1 MHRYIRNP
9 SFDAHACTHVRRS
22 YTCRNESCLHV
33 PELVSRIVSTDRPD
47 RSLRLE
53 RILGRRRRR
62 LFLSATNSMS
72 MLFFLLYVYRLCTI
86 SVQPTNASSS
96 NFSTIN
102 RSSAEKLA
110 EKNLSQRFTIGIRR
124 RRRRRFLAF
133 QVSAE
138 SWILFNV
145 INVSNR
151 TRDATL
157 KNRSIGRNEKNISR
171 SRFSRFFIYIHIHIH
186 VQRVRWEKPLD
197 KCVEF
202 LPGYAYDDF
211 SFIEYHLF
219 IVSDANERTANRVST
234 GRALKERRYCSSGK
248 TTTRTSDFRESSRK
262 KRIRLDLEVLVP
274 G

>member
-1 MHRYIRNP
+1 MPPRTR
-9 SFDAHACTHVRRS
+9 
-22 YTCRNESCLHV
+22 TCIPYRFHGS
-33 PELVSRIVSTDRPD
+33 P
-47 RSLRLE
+47 RSLASTRKDLGE
-53 RILGRRRRR
+53 KTKTTFPLRHQLDVDVVLPFIRIL
-62 LFLSATNSMS
+62 
-72 MLFFLLYVYRLCTI
+72 RLCTI

-96 NFSTIN
+96 NFCIIN

-248 TTTRTSDFRESSRK
+248 TTTRTSDFRESNRK
-262 KRIRLDLEVLVP
+262 KRIRLDLEILVP

>member
-1 MHRYIRNP
+1 MPPRTR
-9 SFDAHACTHVRRS
+9 
-22 YTCRNESCLHV
+22 TCIPYRFHGS
-33 PELVSRIVSTDRPD
+33 P
-47 RSLRLE
+47 RSLASTRKDLGEKTKTTFPLRHQLDVDVVLPFIRIQTLHHFRAAYE
-53 RILGRRRRR
+53 RFIVQ
-62 LFLSATNSMS
+62 
-72 MLFFLLYVYRLCTI
+72 FFYLLT
-86 SVQPTNASSS
+86 
-96 NFSTIN
+96 FSYFN
-102 RSSAEKLA
+102 RSSAKKLA
-110 EKNLSQRFTIGIRR
+110 EKNLSQRFTIGITDGFGRVSPRFRILYLVFARR

-248 TTTRTSDFRESSRK
+248 TTTRTSDFRESNRK
-262 KRIRLDLEVLVP
+262 KRIRFDLEVLVP

>member
-1 MHRYIRNP
+1 M
-9 SFDAHACTHVRRS
+9 
-22 YTCRNESCLHV
+22 
-33 PELVSRIVSTDRPD
+33 
-47 RSLRLE
+47 
-53 RILGRRRRR
+53 
-62 LFLSATNSMS
+62 
-72 MLFFLLYVYRLCTI
+72 
-86 SVQPTNASSS
+86 QPTNASSS
-96 NFSTIN
+96 NFSTID
-102 RSSAEKLA
+102 RSSAKKIA
-110 EKNLSQRFTIGIRR
+110 EKNLSQRFTIGITDGFGRVSSSV
-124 RRRRRFLAF
+124 AF
-133 QVSAE
+133 SISFSRAGGGDFSLSKAE

-171 SRFSRFFIYIHIHIH
+171 WRFSRFFIYIHIHIH

-202 LPGYAYDDF
+202 LPGYDDF

-219 IVSDANERTANRVST
+219 IVSDADERTANRVST
-234 GRALKERRYCSSGK
+234 GRALKERRHCSSGK
-248 TTTRTSDFRESSRK
+248 TTTRTSDFPESSRK

>member
-1 MHRYIRNP
+1 MPPRTR
-9 SFDAHACTHVRRS
+9 
-22 YTCRNESCLHV
+22 TCIPYRFHGS
-33 PELVSRIVSTDRPD
+33 P
-47 RSLRLE
+47 RSLASTRKDLGE
-53 RILGRRRRR
+53 KTKTTFPFRHQLDVDVVLPFIRIL
-62 LFLSATNSMS
+62 
-72 MLFFLLYVYRLCTI
+72 RLCTI

-110 EKNLSQRFTIGIRR
+110 EKNLSQRFTIGITDGFGRVSPRFRILYLVFARR

>member
-1 MHRYIRNP
+1 MPPRTR
-9 SFDAHACTHVRRS
+9 
-22 YTCRNESCLHV
+22 TCIPYRFHGS
-33 PELVSRIVSTDRPD
+33 P
-47 RSLRLE
+47 RSLASTRKDLGE
-53 RILGRRRRR
+53 KTKTTFPFRHQLDVDVVLPFIRIL
-62 LFLSATNSMS
+62 
-72 MLFFLLYVYRLCTI
+72 RLCTI

-96 NFSTIN
+96 NFCIIN

>member
-1 MHRYIRNP
+1 MPPRTR
-9 SFDAHACTHVRRS
+9 
-22 YTCRNESCLHV
+22 TCIPYRFHGS
-33 PELVSRIVSTDRPD
+33 S
-47 RSLRLE
+47 RSLASTRKDLGE
-53 RILGRRRRR
+53 KTKTTFPLRHQLDVDVVLPFIRIL
-62 LFLSATNSMS
+62 
-72 MLFFLLYVYRLCTI
+72 RLCTI

-96 NFSTIN
+96 NFCIIN

>member
-1 MHRYIRNP
+1 
-9 SFDAHACTHVRRS
+9 
-22 YTCRNESCLHV
+22 
-33 PELVSRIVSTDRPD
+33 
-47 RSLRLE
+47 
-53 RILGRRRRR
+53 
-62 LFLSATNSMS
+62 

-96 NFSTIN
+96 NFSTID
-102 RSSAEKLA
+102 RSSAKILA
-110 EKNLSQRFTIGIRR
+110 EKNLKSTTVYNRNYGWIWTSFILGSVLCLVLAS
-124 RRRRRFLAF
+124 RRRRFLAF

-171 SRFSRFFIYIHIHIH
+171 WRFSRFFIYIHIHIH

-219 IVSDANERTANRVST
+219 IVSDADERTANRVST
-234 GRALKERRYCSSGK
+234 GRALKERRHCSSGK
-248 TTTRTSDFRESSRK
+248 TTTRTSDFPESSRK

>member
-1 MHRYIRNP
+1 
-9 SFDAHACTHVRRS
+9 
-22 YTCRNESCLHV
+22 
-33 PELVSRIVSTDRPD
+33 
-47 RSLRLE
+47 
-53 RILGRRRRR
+53 
-62 LFLSATNSMS
+62 

-96 NFSTIN
+96 NFSIID
-102 RSSAEKLA
+102 RSSAKKLA
-110 EKNLSQRFTIGIRR
+110 EKNLSQRRFTIGITDGFGRVSSSVAFSISFS
-124 RRRRRFLAF
+124 RRRRFLAF

-171 SRFSRFFIYIHIHIH
+171 WRFSRFFIYIYIHIHIH

-219 IVSDANERTANRVST
+219 IVSDADERTANRVST
-234 GRALKERRYCSSGK
+234 GRALKERRHCSSGK
-248 TTTRTSDFRESSRK
+248 TTTRTSDFPESSRK